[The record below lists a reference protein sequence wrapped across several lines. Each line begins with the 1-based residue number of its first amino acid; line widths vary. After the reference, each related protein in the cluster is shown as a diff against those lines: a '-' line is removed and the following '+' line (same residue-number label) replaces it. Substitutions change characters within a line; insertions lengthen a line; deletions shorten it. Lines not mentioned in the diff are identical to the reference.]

1 MNKII
6 NINTNNFPSFRHPSK
21 ILKLKSQK
29 NNYIYTKDKYKINNK
44 QGQNKNQCQQRKKE

>member
-21 ILKLKSQK
+21 ILKNPKKLKSQK

-44 QGQNKNQCQQRKKE
+44 